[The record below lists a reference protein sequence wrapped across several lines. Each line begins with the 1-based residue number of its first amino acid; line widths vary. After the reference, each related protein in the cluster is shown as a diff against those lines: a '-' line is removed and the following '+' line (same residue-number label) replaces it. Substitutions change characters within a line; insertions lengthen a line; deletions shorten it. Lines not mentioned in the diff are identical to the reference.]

1 MSITTHSGAILESM
15 ELLTPVGGHLG
26 GVAGLL
32 DVISDGVV
40 QTEGQVRSSN
50 CITHY
55 SNHQGQSSKFTVSQN
70 HDGGKGSH
78 REALVGRAS

>member
-1 MSITTHSGAILESM
+1 MSMTIHIGAILESM
-15 ELLTPVGGHLG
+15 EGLTPVGGHLG

-55 SNHQGQSSKFTVSQN
+55 FNCQGQSSQY
-70 HDGGKGSH
+70 
-78 REALVGRAS
+78 